1 MNTLTKISQQAR
13 RLVDQYGPEVSICA
27 RVAVAS
33 LLPAGAVLAESIG
46 GLCEYVSDRRLE
58 LSNQKILEC
67 LGELRDDQEN
77 VSRVMEILLKQ
88 LNPLMEQ
95 LRETQQIEGLDHSQ
109 LITLMKRQCITS
121 LSTQEEVAEVQAQ
134 LLKMQPE
141 LSFIKEKSAQLLRA
155 QESASTEIKTAIEQV
170 RTLVDTMYSYSV
182 PLDPKEMST
191 KERKAFYLLHARFQ
205 DQFLAQDIKE
215 MEEIIEEMKSIA
227 PYNPMTSVC
236 EAALASV
243 KSDFGHA
250 QEVMSGLPDE
260 LTEGALKSV
269 KEAIDVLSPRS
280 DAKGDTF
287 VNEEG
292 ELCFGGQGWR
302 QVPEI
307 DEAAFS
313 LENLAQGWLLHT
325 RPSRK
330 ATQWTVMSVDGEP
343 GALHVIK
350 GQLTRRG
357 DYYKRLKDELSSLKA
372 VDHPAVLQVLDW
384 GRTPA
389 KDPYMVTEPLQ
400 SETLEDRMARGRLSP
415 NEMKELGNALFE
427 SLQACHK
434 RGVIHFNIHPCNIQF
449 RADNTPVLTGFG
461 ISCQELELDIEGN
474 RSDPYA
480 SPEQLSGERL
490 TPATD
495 VYSLGSILI
504 DSVGG
509 LSAVPKAWRPSMSQL
524 VAPVSSSR
532 PSATEV
538 ISTLKTFTAKYY
550 VQQAQRSSRGPFEVN
565 KVVEIILEEGEELT
579 VQRAGSLNKEDWRTV
594 SEISTRVE
602 EAKRERERLAAINR
616 EREVEEPLQDV
627 FNPKKMRDSIKASS
641 QPERVLKEYE
651 KVAGDGSNSFSR
663 DESSGQAE
671 VENRIEGVDVLMIG
685 DHKIDLHLEDG
696 DLRTSYICGADA
708 EALLNFN
715 EALESDDSSFL
726 TTLKSQANVNGEL
739 TVSKDDAQRF
749 LTLTKTY
756 LASQSDPRSET
767 LSMMRAGGRG
777 PFQLVI
783 RG

>member
-13 RLVDQYGPEVSICA
+13 KLVDQYGPEVSICA

-58 LSNQKILEC
+58 LNHQTILEV
-67 LGELRDDQEN
+67 LGELRSDQES
-77 VSRVMEILLKQ
+77 VSRVLDVLLKQ

-95 LRETQQIEGLDHSQ
+95 LMETRHTEGLDHDQ
-109 LITLMKRQCITS
+109 LIKLMKRQCITS

-141 LSFIKEKSAQLLRA
+141 LSFIKEKSAQLLKT
-155 QESASTEIKTAIEQV
+155 QESASTEIKAAIEQV

-182 PLDPKEMST
+182 PLDPKELST
-191 KERKAFYLLHARFQ
+191 QQRKSFYLLHARFQ
-205 DQFLAQDIKE
+205 DLFLAQNIIK
-215 MEEIIEEMKSIA
+215 MEEVIEEMKAIA

-243 KSDFGHA
+243 KSDFEHA

-260 LTEGALKSV
+260 LTEGALKPV
-269 KEAIDVLSPRS
+269 REAMDVLSPRS
-280 DAKGDTF
+280 RDEGDTF

-302 QVPEI
+302 QVPELN
-307 DEAAFS
+307 EAAFS
-313 LENLAQGWLLHT
+313 LENLAQGWLLQT

-384 GRTPA
+384 GRTPN

-400 SETLEDRMARGRLSP
+400 TETLEDRMSRGRLSP
-415 NEMKELGNALFE
+415 NEMKSIGNSLFE

-461 ISCQELELDIEGN
+461 VSCQELDLDGEGN

-495 VYSLGSILI
+495 IYSLGNILI

-509 LSAVPKAWRPSMSQL
+509 IGSVPKAWQPSMNQL
-524 VAPVSSSR
+524 IDPLPSAR
-532 PSATEV
+532 PSATDA
-538 ISTLKTFTAKYY
+538 INTLKSFTAKYY
-550 VQQAQRSSRGPFEVN
+550 VQRPQKSSRGPFEVS
-565 KVVEIILEEGEELT
+565 KIVEIILDEGEELS
-579 VQRAGSLNKEDWRTV
+579 VQRAGSLNKEDWRQV
-594 SEISTRVE
+594 EEIATRVE
-602 EAKRERERLAAINR
+602 EAKRKRAHHSKDSVTEAK
-616 EREVEEPLQDV
+616 EEPLQDV
-627 FNPKKMRDSIKASS
+627 FNPQKMRESIQVSS

-651 KVAGDGSNSFSR
+651 KVAAEGPSSFSR
-663 DESSGQAE
+663 DEPEGH

-685 DHKIDLHLEDG
+685 EHKIDLHLEDG
-696 DLRTSYICGADA
+696 DLRTSYIRGADA
-708 EALLNFN
+708 EALLSSGG
-715 EALESDDSSFL
+715 ALSSEESDFL
-726 TTLKSQANVNGEL
+726 NSLKSQSNVKGEL
-739 TVSKDDAQRF
+739 TVSKDNAERF
-749 LTLTKTY
+749 LSLTRAY
-756 LASQSDPRSET
+756 LAAQSDPRSET